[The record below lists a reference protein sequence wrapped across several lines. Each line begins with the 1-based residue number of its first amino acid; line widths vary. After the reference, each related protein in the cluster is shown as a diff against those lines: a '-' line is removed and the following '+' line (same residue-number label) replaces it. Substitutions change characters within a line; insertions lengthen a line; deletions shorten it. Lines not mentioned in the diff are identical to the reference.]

1 MNIQPVS
8 ALYAEL
14 CVLAGADEQLRRDLW
29 QSLEK
34 YDIFARTSHT
44 SFAETCR
51 QFIAAKRVDGL
62 SEKTLAGY
70 EIDLR
75 IFGAFL
81 NGKQPAEITTDD
93 VRAFLSYLQADCR
106 VCKSTALT
114 YLIVLRSFFGWLV
127 REELLLRNPCNK
139 IRSAKI
145 DRMRTRKPLTP
156 EAVER
161 ARRAC
166 ISLREQLAFELLI
179 STGCRLGEL
188 ENLSPNAI
196 DLQARS
202 IVVTGKG
209 DKTRTV
215 YFSTRAKV
223 LIMEYLQKHPG
234 AKRILPGGRQIEKT
248 TLAIGKRAGLEE
260 KLIPHRLR
268 HTFATHALE
277 SGMNIIVIQQLLGH
291 TSLDTTQIYAR
302 ISHVAVRRAYEQCIP

>member
-1 MNIQPVS
+1 M
-8 ALYAEL
+8 
-14 CVLAGADEQLRRDLW
+14 
-29 QSLEK
+29 
-34 YDIFARTSHT
+34 
-44 SFAETCR
+44 
-51 QFIAAKRVDGL
+51 
-62 SEKTLAGY
+62 AGY

-81 NGKQPAEITTDD
+81 NGKPPAEITTDD
-93 VRAFLSYLQADCR
+93 VRAFLSYLQADRR

-114 YLIVLRSFFGWLV
+114 YLMVLRSFFGWLV

-234 AKRILPGGRQIEKT
+234 ARRILPGGRQIEKT

-291 TSLDTTQIYAR
+291 TSLDTTQIYAK
-302 ISHVAVRRAYEQCIP
+302 ISHLAVRRAYEQCIP